1 MTAIEGAQAIQAKG
15 SIEGTCSDGFAA
27 VREAFAYNLNSG
39 QAR

>member
-15 SIEGTCSDGFAA
+15 SIEGTCSDGFAD
-27 VREAFAYNLNSG
+27 VREAFAYNVNSG